1 MHGKQKGRKTLSI
14 EEFENLIKEKLD
26 LSGSDKIS
34 FHNYHPAYAEFLYEV
49 NINSILEIGIANGHA
64 GYGETSISAWK
75 AIYPEAK
82 VYAIDIV
89 EEKVKM
95 VNDGGYAKAYVVDQ
109 SSTESIQK
117 FIKDSEIKEL
127 DMILDDGSHVFEH
140 ARITFETL
148 FDLISDDGIYMIE
161 DVFKG
166 NHNGQ
171 QTVQQWEDYLKSIE
185 DIEFEIIDTLPNKQ
199 DDSIVIGIWKA

>member
-1 MHGKQKGRKTLSI
+1 MASKKGKTLSI
-14 EEFENLIKEKLD
+14 EKFENLIKEKLD

-49 NINSILEIGIANGHA
+49 DINSILEIGIANGHA
-64 GYGETSISAWK
+64 EYGETSISAWK
-75 AIYPEAK
+75 AIYPKADI
-82 VYAIDIV
+82 YAIDIV
-89 EEKVKM
+89 EDKVKM

-109 SSTESIQK
+109 SSSESIQK
-117 FIKDSEIKEL
+117 FIKESGIKEL
-127 DMILDDGSHVFEH
+127 DMILDDGSHIFEH

-161 DVFKG
+161 DVVKG
-166 NHNGQ
+166 QHSGQ
-171 QTVQQWEDYLKSIE
+171 QTVQEWEEYLESIKG
-185 DIEFEIIDTLPNKQ
+185 INFEIIDTLPDKQ